1 MAKPM
6 RRFHMKRSLFKKH
19 QLWYVAGFL
28 IINLAACIIIGNHA
42 YRQIQADMNAHA
54 L

>member
-1 MAKPM
+1 MVKPM

-28 IINLAACIIIGNHA
+28 IINFAACIIIGNHA
-42 YRQIQADMNAHA
+42 YRQIKRI
-54 L
+54 

>member
-1 MAKPM
+1 
-6 RRFHMKRSLFKKH
+6 MKRSLFKKH

-42 YRQIQADMNAHA
+42 YRYTIGVRQEGRYHE
-54 L
+54 